1 MHLLSVFSIRNRS
14 LIALVTIVVAVFGG
28 ISLTSL
34 KQELIPSVEFP
45 QVAIVSAYPGATPE
59 VVSNDVSTKIEQAIQ
74 VVPNLESTS
83 ATSSTGQ
90 SVVSASFQYGSNL
103 ASAEDKIQTA
113 VNALSLPDTVQTQI
127 VTGSFDD
134 LPVLQLAVTAGG
146 NQEQLVDRLN
156 ASAVPDLEKLDG
168 VRQADVFGNPGRR
181 VVITPDEDELAA
193 KGLTSQSISD
203 ALGDNGTL
211 IPGGTITQDGTT
223 LSVQTGERIAS
234 LKDIEALPL
243 TASSSGSSSGSG
255 GSSSGSSAGTG
266 GSTSGQATTGQ
277 SATGQSAT
285 GQSATG
291 QSATGGSAAAGTS
304 GENSTTAGTGAAGG
318 SSASGATTG
327 ATGTSTT
334 STTPTKL
341 GDVAKVA
348 IEESPRT
355 SISRVDGKT
364 ALTIAITKTQEANTV
379 DVSETVKQA
388 LPGIESKVAGDPK
401 VTVVFDQA
409 PYIQQSIDSLAEE
422 GLLGLGF
429 AVLVILVF
437 LLSVRSTLVTAI
449 SIPTSVLL
457 AAIGMRA
464 AGYTLN
470 IITLAA
476 LTIAIGRV
484 VDDSIVVIE
493 NIKRHM
499 QPGVD
504 RSRAVLDAVREVAGA
519 VTASTL
525 TTVAVF
531 LPVAF
536 VAELVGE
543 LFRPFALTVT
553 MALVASLL
561 VSLTIVPVLAYWF
574 LRPPKAHRHAEAATD
589 LAAEGDEVAAAP
601 VVDAAGHPVEAQP
614 AGAQPAGVQP
624 AGVQPAGVQPVG
636 ASAATGALASAA
648 DLHDAGRRDRLQRGY
663 RPVIGWTMRRP
674 WIVLGLAFLVLVGTG
689 FAVPFVKTNYLGDS
703 GQNTF
708 TVTQDLKPGT
718 SLDDQAD
725 AAAKVEK
732 VLRAVRGVETV
743 QTTIGSSGQSIQ
755 AAFGGGA
762 SASVQYNVTTD
773 SAADQ
778 PTIQSTARD
787 RIERIDGVGEVSL
800 SSAGGGFGGSSD
812 IEVDVT
818 APTQAELRTA
828 AATVLREMRGVDG
841 TTEATSNLSAA
852 EPYLAVKVDR
862 QAAAERGLT
871 EQQVGGLVAAAV
883 SPRDTGSV
891 EIDDATLDVYIADPN
906 PPKTISALQDLSIPT
921 STGEAKLSDLAT
933 IERSEGPTTITTSN
947 AVRTATITV
956 TPDASN
962 LGAAVQN
969 VTAAVNALDLPK
981 GASASIGGVA
991 SSQSSAFSQLFLAI
1005 LVAILIV
1012 YVIMVATFRSLL
1024 QPILLLMSVP
1034 FAATGALLLQ
1044 IVSGIP
1050 LGVASIIGL
1059 LMLVGI
1065 VVTNAI
1071 VLVDLVNQYRRR
1083 GLRVAE
1089 ALVEG
1094 ATRRLR
1100 PILMTALATIF
1111 ALVPM
1116 ALGLTGKS
1124 GFISQPL
1131 ALVVIGGLVSSTL
1144 LTLVVL
1150 PALYFVVERARER
1163 RADRIA
1169 AGTTRKQARQQ
1180 RREERRAVRER
1191 KTASAD

>member
-1 MHLLSVFSIRNRS
+1 M
-14 LIALVTIVVAVFGG
+14 
-28 ISLTSL
+28 
-34 KQELIPSVEFP
+34 
-45 QVAIVSAYPGATPE
+45 
-59 VVSNDVSTKIEQAIQ
+59 
-74 VVPNLESTS
+74 
-83 ATSSTGQ
+83 
-90 SVVSASFQYGSNL
+90 
-103 ASAEDKIQTA
+103 
-113 VNALSLPDTVQTQI
+113 
-127 VTGSFDD
+127 
-134 LPVLQLAVTAGG
+134 
-146 NQEQLVDRLN
+146 
-156 ASAVPDLEKLDG
+156 
-168 VRQADVFGNPGRR
+168 
-181 VVITPDEDELAA
+181 
-193 KGLTSQSISD
+193 
-203 ALGDNGTL
+203 
-211 IPGGTITQDGTT
+211 
-223 LSVQTGERIAS
+223 QTGERIAS
-234 LKDIEALPL
+234 IKDIEALPL
-243 TASSSGSSSGSG
+243 TASSSGSGSSSNGSGSG
-255 GSSSGSSAGTG
+255 GG
-266 GSTSGQATTGQ
+266 
-277 SATGQSAT
+277 SATGATSGTGTTSGAGAT
-285 GQSATG
+285 GT
-291 QSATGGSAAAGTS
+291 TS
-304 GENSTTAGTGAAGG
+304 GTGAAGG
-318 SSASGATTG
+318 SSASSPAATGTTG
-327 ATGTSTT
+327 ATGASGTGATT
-334 STTPTKL
+334 TTTTPTEL

-379 DVSETVKQA
+379 DVSETVKKA
-388 LPGIESKVAGDPK
+388 LPDIESKVAGNPQF
-401 VTVVFDQA
+401 TVVFDQA

-484 VDDSIVVIE
+484 VDGSIVVIE

-574 LRPPKAHRHAEAATD
+574 LRPPKTHRHAGTGADAPGADTGTAADAATS
-589 LAAEGDEVAAAP
+589 G
-601 VVDAAGHPVEAQP
+601 
-614 AGAQPAGVQP
+614 
-624 AGVQPAGVQPVG
+624 
-636 ASAATGALASAA
+636 AATGALASAA
-648 DLHDAGRRDRLQRGY
+648 DLHDAGRTDRLQRGY
-663 RPVIGWTMRRP
+663 RPVLGWAMRRP
-674 WIVLGLAFLVLVGTG
+674 WIVLALALFVLAGTAA
-689 FAVPFVKTNYLGDS
+689 AVPFVKTNYLGDS

-718 SLDDQAD
+718 SLDDQST
-725 AAAKVEK
+725 AAAKVEEA
-732 VLRAVRGVETV
+732 LRSVTGVETV

-773 SAADQ
+773 AAADQ

-787 RIERIDGVGEVSL
+787 RIERIADVGEVSL

-828 AATVLREMRGVDG
+828 ADTVLRKMRGVDG
-841 TTEATSNLSAA
+841 TTAATSNLSAA
-852 EPYLAVKVDR
+852 EPYLAVQVDR

-871 EQQVGGLVAAAV
+871 EQQVGALVAATV

-906 PPKTISALQDLSIPT
+906 PPATIAALKKLAIPT
-921 STGEAKLSDLAT
+921 STGEVPLSDLAT
-933 IERSEGPTTITTSN
+933 VERSEGPTTITTSN

-956 TPDASN
+956 TPDATN

-969 VTAAVNALDLPK
+969 VTAAVDALQLPR

-1024 QPILLLMSVP
+1024 QPLLLLMSVP

-1044 IVSGIP
+1044 IATGIP

-1071 VLVDLVNQYRRR
+1071 VLVGLVNQYRRR

-1150 PALYFVVERARER
+1150 PSLYFVVERARER

-1169 AGTTRKQARQQ
+1169 AGITRKEARQQ
-1180 RREERRAVRER
+1180 RREDRKRRREERRAARGR
-1191 KTASAD
+1191 TTASAD

>member
-1 MHLLSVFSIRNRS
+1 MHLLSVFSLRNRA

-28 ISLTSL
+28 VALTNL
-34 KQELIPSVEFP
+34 KQELIPSVQFP

-74 VVPNLESTS
+74 VVPDLESTS

-90 SVVSASFQYGSNL
+90 SVVSASFDYGSNL

-134 LPVLQLAVTAGG
+134 LPVLQLAVTASG

-156 ASAVPDLEKLDG
+156 ATAVPDLEKLDG

-181 VVITPDEDELAA
+181 IVITPNEDELAA
-193 KGLTSQSISD
+193 RGLTTQSISN
-203 ALGDNGTL
+203 ALDDNGTL
-211 IPGGTITQDGTT
+211 VPGGTITQDGTT
-223 LSVQTGERIAS
+223 LSVQTGQRIAS
-234 LKDIEALPL
+234 LDDIRGLPL
-243 TASSSGSSSGSG
+243 TASSGSG
-255 GSSSGSSAGTG
+255 ASGSSAGGASAGGAATDSG
-266 GSTSGQATTGQ
+266 SAAGAPGSTGTGSTTSGDGTA
-277 SATGQSAT
+277 
-285 GQSATG
+285 
-291 QSATGGSAAAGTS
+291 GGSAAGQ
-304 GENSTTAGTGAAGG
+304 AGTGT
-318 SSASGATTG
+318 ATTG
-327 ATGTSTT
+327 GAGASTA
-334 STTPTKL
+334 STPTSL
-341 GDVAKVA
+341 GDVATVQ

-379 DVSETVKQA
+379 DVSETVKDA
-388 LPGIESKVAGDPK
+388 LPGIEAKVTGDPQF
-401 VTVVFDQA
+401 TVVFDQA

-437 LLSVRSTLVTAI
+437 LLSWRSTLVTAI

-457 AAIGMRA
+457 AAIGMQA

-493 NIKRHM
+493 NIKRHL

-504 RSRAVLDAVREVAGA
+504 RGRAVLDAVREVAGA

-553 MALVASLL
+553 MALLASLF
-561 VSLTIVPVLAYWF
+561 VSLTIVPVLAYWW
-574 LRPPKAHRHAEAATD
+574 LRAPRTHRHAAVPTTGSTETVATD
-589 LAAEGDEVAAAP
+589 PSAP
-601 VVDAAGHPVEAQP
+601 LSASSGSAG
-614 AGAQPAGVQP
+614 
-624 AGVQPAGVQPVG
+624 
-636 ASAATGALASAA
+636 STSTGALASAA
-648 DLHDAGRRDRLQRGY
+648 DLHDADTSDRLRRGY
-663 RPVIGWTMRRP
+663 LPVLRWAVGRP
-674 WIVLGLAFLVLVGTG
+674 ALVLVLALVVLGGTAA
-689 FAVPFVKTNYLGDS
+689 AVPFVKTNYLGDS

-708 TVTQDLKPGT
+708 TVTQDLEPGT
-718 SLDDQAD
+718 SLDVQSD
-725 AAAKVEK
+725 AARKVER
-732 VLRAVRGVETV
+732 VLQDVSGVETV

-773 SAADQ
+773 AGADQ
-778 PTIQSTARD
+778 TTVQSTARD
-787 RIERIDGVGEVSL
+787 RIDRIDGVGEVSL

-818 APTQAELRTA
+818 APTQSELETA
-828 AATVLREMRGVDG
+828 AQRVLTTMRDVDG
-841 TTEATSNLSAA
+841 TTSATSNLSAA

-862 QAAAERGLT
+862 AAAAERGLT
-871 EQQVGGLVAAAV
+871 ETQVGGIVAAAV

-891 EIDDATLDVYIADPN
+891 EIDDATLDVYIADPQ
-906 PPKTISALQDLSIPT
+906 PPTTIDALKSLSIPT
-921 STGEAKLSDLAT
+921 ASGEVPLTDVATVEQSD
-933 IERSEGPTTITTSN
+933 GPTTITTSN

-956 TPDASN
+956 TPDSTN
-962 LGAAVQN
+962 LGQAVQN
-969 VTAAVNALDLPK
+969 VTQAVDALDLPK
-981 GASASIGGVA
+981 GASATIGGVA
-991 SSQSSAFSQLFLAI
+991 SSQSSAFSQLLLAV

-1024 QPILLLMSVP
+1024 QPILLLLSVP

-1044 IVSGIP
+1044 IVTGIP
-1050 LGVASIIGL
+1050 LGVASLIGL

-1071 VLVDLVNQYRRR
+1071 VLIDLVNQYRRR
-1083 GLRVAE
+1083 GLRVRE
-1089 ALVEG
+1089 ALIEG

-1111 ALVPM
+1111 ALLPM
-1116 ALGLTGKS
+1116 AIGLTGKS

-1150 PALYFVVERARER
+1150 PALYSVVEGFRER
-1163 RADRIA
+1163 RADRKA
-1169 AGTTRKQARQQ
+1169 E
-1180 RREERRAVRER
+1180 REAPAEREVVAEH
-1191 KTASAD
+1191 

>member
-1 MHLLSVFSIRNRS
+1 MHFLSVFSLRNRA

-28 ISLTSL
+28 IALTNL
-34 KQELIPSVEFP
+34 KQELIPSVQFP

-74 VVPNLESTS
+74 VVPDLESTS

-90 SVVSASFQYGSNL
+90 SVVSASFDYGSNL

-134 LPVLQLAVTAGG
+134 LPVLQLAVTASG
-146 NQEQLVDRLN
+146 NQEELVDRLN
-156 ASAVPDLEKLDG
+156 ATAVPDIEKLDG

-181 VVITPDEDELAA
+181 VVITPDEDELASR
-193 KGLTSQSISD
+193 GLTTQSIAD
-203 ALGDNGTL
+203 ALDDNGTL

-223 LSVQTGERIAS
+223 LSVQTGQRIAS
-234 LKDIEALPL
+234 LDDIRGLPL
-243 TASSSGSSSGSG
+243 TASSGSGSSSSSGSG
-255 GSSSGSSAGTG
+255 AGGAATDSGSAAGAPGSAGT
-266 GSTSGQATTGQ
+266 
-277 SATGQSAT
+277 ATGT
-285 GQSATG
+285 GVSGSGDGTA
-291 QSATGGSAAAGTS
+291 GGSAAGQTGSGTTATGGAGT
-304 GENSTTAGTGAAGG
+304 TTAA
-318 SSASGATTG
+318 
-327 ATGTSTT
+327 
-334 STTPTKL
+334 TPTSL
-341 GDVAKVA
+341 GDVASVQ

-355 SISRVDGKT
+355 SISRVDGQT

-379 DVSETVKQA
+379 DVSETVKAA
-388 LPGIESKVAGDPK
+388 LPGIEAKVTGNPEF
-401 VTVVFDQA
+401 TVVFDQA

-437 LLSVRSTLVTAI
+437 LLSWRSTLVTAI

-457 AAIGMRA
+457 AAIGMQA

-493 NIKRHM
+493 NIKRHL

-504 RSRAVLDAVREVAGA
+504 RGRAVLDAVREVAGA

-561 VSLTIVPVLAYWF
+561 VSLTIVPVLAYWW
-574 LRPPKAHRHAEAATD
+574 LRPPKTHRHVGTAEHTERTGTTETAARAD
-589 LAAEGDEVAAAP
+589 G
-601 VVDAAGHPVEAQP
+601 
-614 AGAQPAGVQP
+614 AGALT
-624 AGVQPAGVQPVG
+624 
-636 ASAATGALASAA
+636 SAD
-648 DLHDAGRRDRLQRGY
+648 DLHDAGTSDRLRRGY
-663 RPVIGWTMRRP
+663 LPVLRWAVGRP
-674 WIVLGLAFLVLVGTG
+674 ALVLVLALLVLGGTAA
-689 FAVPFVKTNYLGDS
+689 AVPFVKTNYLGDS

-708 TVTQDLKPGT
+708 TVTQDLEPGT
-718 SLDDQAD
+718 SLDEQSN
-725 AAAKVEK
+725 AARKVER
-732 VLRAVRGVETV
+732 VLRDVDGVETV

-773 SAADQ
+773 AGVDQ
-778 PTIQSTARD
+778 TTVQSTARD
-787 RIERIDGVGEVSL
+787 RIGKIDGVGEVNL

-818 APTQAELRTA
+818 APTQAELETA
-828 AATVLREMRGVDG
+828 ASKVLTEMRGVDG
-841 TTEATSNLSAA
+841 TTGATSNLSAA
-852 EPYLAVKVDR
+852 QPYLAVKVDR
-862 QAAAERGLT
+862 SKAAEQGLT
-871 EQQVGGLVAAAV
+871 ETQVGGIVAAAV

-891 EIDDATLDVYIADPN
+891 EIEDATLDVYIADPE
-906 PPKTISALQDLSIPT
+906 PPTTIDALKALSIPT
-921 STGEAKLSDLAT
+921 ANGDVPLSDVAT
-933 IERSEGPTTITTSN
+933 IEQSDGPTSITTSD

-956 TPDASN
+956 TPDSTN
-962 LGAAVQN
+962 LGQAVQN
-969 VTAAVNALDLPK
+969 VTAAVDRLDLPR
-981 GASASIGGVA
+981 GASATIGGVA
-991 SSQSSAFSQLFLAI
+991 SSQSSAFSQLLLAV
-1005 LVAILIV
+1005 LVAVLIV

-1024 QPILLLMSVP
+1024 QPVLLLFSIP
-1034 FAATGALLLQ
+1034 FAATGAVLLQ
-1044 IVSGIP
+1044 IITGIP
-1050 LGVASIIGL
+1050 LGVASLIGL

-1071 VLVDLVNQYRRR
+1071 VLIDLVNQYRRR
-1083 GLRVAE
+1083 GLRVRE
-1089 ALVEG
+1089 ALIEG

-1111 ALVPM
+1111 ALLPM
-1116 ALGLTGKS
+1116 AVGLTGKS

-1150 PALYFVVERARER
+1150 PALYSVVEGFRER
-1163 RADRIA
+1163 RA
-1169 AGTTRKQARQQ
+1169 
-1180 RREERRAVRER
+1180 ERRAARVDAAHDQQAAPAGE
-1191 KTASAD
+1191 

>member
-1 MHLLSVFSIRNRS
+1 MVRRWNWEDHRVHLLSVFSIRNRA

-74 VVPNLESTS
+74 VVPNLESTTS
-83 ATSSTGQ
+83 TSSTGQ
-90 SVVSASFQYGSNL
+90 SVVSASFDYGSNL

-134 LPVLQLAVTAGG
+134 LPVLQLAVTASG

-156 ASAVPDLEKLDG
+156 ATAVPDLEKLDG
-168 VRQADVFGNPGRR
+168 VRQASVFGNPGRR
-181 VVITPDEDELAA
+181 VVITPNESELAA

-203 ALGDNGTL
+203 ALSDNGTL

-223 LSVQTGERIAS
+223 LSVQTGQRIAS
-234 LKDIEALPL
+234 LADIEDLPL
-243 TASSSGSSSGSG
+243 TASSSSSST
-255 GSSSGSSAGTG
+255 SSSSSAG
-266 GSTSGQATTGQ
+266 GSTSGA
-277 SATGQSAT
+277 A
-285 GQSATG
+285 
-291 QSATGGSAAAGTS
+291 GGSAAS
-304 GENSTTAGTGAAGG
+304 GGAASGGAAGG
-318 SSASGATTG
+318 TQTSGDGTAGGSAAGQTGTGTTATGGAGASSAS
-327 ATGTSTT
+327 S
-334 STTPTKL
+334 PTRL
-341 GDVAKVA
+341 GDVATVQIA
-348 IEESPRT
+348 ESPRT

-379 DVSETVKQA
+379 DVSETVKAA
-388 LPGIESKVAGDPK
+388 LPGIEAKVTGSPQF
-401 VTVVFDQA
+401 TVVFDQA

-429 AVLVILVF
+429 AVVVILVF
-437 LLSVRSTLVTAI
+437 LLSLRSTIVTAI

-493 NIKRHM
+493 NIKRHL

-504 RSRAVLDAVREVAGA
+504 RGRAVLDAVREVAGA

-574 LRPPKAHRHAEAATD
+574 LRPPKGHKHA
-589 LAAEGDEVAAAP
+589 
-601 VVDAAGHPVEAQP
+601 
-614 AGAQPAGVQP
+614 
-624 AGVQPAGVQPVG
+624 G
-636 ASAATGALASAA
+636 ASASPDSSASPASAASSTGALSSGA
-648 DLHDAGRRDRLQRGY
+648 DLHDAAAPDRLRRGY
-663 RPVIGWTMRRP
+663 QPVLRWAIGRPA
-674 WIVLGLAFLVLVGTG
+674 IVLVLAVLVLGGTAA
-689 FAVPFVKTNYLGDS
+689 AVPFVKTNYLGDS

-718 SLDDQAD
+718 SLAVQSDEAE
-725 AAAKVEK
+725 KVERA
-732 VLRAVRGVETV
+732 LRDVPGVQTV

-773 SAADQ
+773 AQRDQ
-778 PTIQSTARD
+778 TTIQSEARK
-787 RIERIDGVGEVSL
+787 RIDRIDGAGEVSL
-800 SSAGGGFGGSSD
+800 TSSSGFGGSSD

-818 APTQAELRTA
+818 APTQTELQTA
-828 AATVLREMRGVDG
+828 AQQVLEEMRAVDG
-841 TTEATSNLSAA
+841 TTGATSNLSAA

-871 EQQVGGLVAAAV
+871 ETQVGGLVAAAV

-891 EIDDATLDVYIADPN
+891 EIDDATLDVYIADAN
-906 PPKTISALQDLSIPT
+906 PPATVDALKSLSIPT
-921 STGEAKLSDLAT
+921 ATGEVPLSDLAT
-933 IERSEGPTTITTSN
+933 VEQSDGPTTITTSN

-969 VTAAVNALDLPK
+969 VTKAVDQLDLPK

-1005 LVAILIV
+1005 LVAVLIV

-1024 QPILLLMSVP
+1024 QPVLLLFSVP
-1034 FAATGALLLQ
+1034 FAATGAVLLQ
-1044 IVSGIP
+1044 IATGIP

-1071 VLVDLVNQYRRR
+1071 VLIDLVNQYRRR
-1083 GLRVAE
+1083 GLRVRE

-1111 ALVPM
+1111 ALLPM
-1116 ALGLTGKS
+1116 AMGLTGKS

-1150 PALYFVVERARER
+1150 PALYSVVEGARER
-1163 RADRIA
+1163 RADRRA
-1169 AGTTRKQARQQ
+1169 ARSGGAGEPAPDGVSDPR
-1180 RREERRAVRER
+1180 
-1191 KTASAD
+1191 

>member
-1 MHLLSVFSIRNRS
+1 MHLLSVFSIRNRA

-74 VVPNLESTS
+74 VVPNLESTTS
-83 ATSSTGQ
+83 TSSTGQ
-90 SVVSASFQYGSNL
+90 SVVSASFDYGSNL

-134 LPVLQLAVTAGG
+134 LPVLQLAVTASG

-156 ASAVPDLEKLDG
+156 ATAVPDLEKLDG
-168 VRQADVFGNPGRR
+168 VRQASVFGNPGRR
-181 VVITPDEDELAA
+181 VVITPNESELAA

-203 ALGDNGTL
+203 ALSDNGTL

-223 LSVQTGERIAS
+223 LSVQTGQRIAS
-234 LKDIEALPL
+234 LADIEDLPL
-243 TASSSGSSSGSG
+243 TASSSSSSST
-255 GSSSGSSAGTG
+255 SSSSSAG
-266 GSTSGQATTGQ
+266 
-277 SATGQSAT
+277 
-285 GQSATG
+285 
-291 QSATGGSAAAGTS
+291 GSAS
-304 GENSTTAGTGAAGG
+304 GAAGG
-318 SSASGATTG
+318 SAASGGAASGGAAGGTQTSGDGTAGGSAAGQTGTGTTATGGAGASSAS
-327 ATGTSTT
+327 S
-334 STTPTKL
+334 PTRL
-341 GDVAKVA
+341 GDVATVQIA
-348 IEESPRT
+348 ESPRT

-379 DVSETVKQA
+379 DVSETVKAA
-388 LPGIESKVAGDPK
+388 LPGIEAKVTGSPQF
-401 VTVVFDQA
+401 TVVFDQA

-429 AVLVILVF
+429 AVVVILVF
-437 LLSVRSTLVTAI
+437 LLSLRSTIVTAI

-493 NIKRHM
+493 NIKRHL

-504 RSRAVLDAVREVAGA
+504 RGRAVLDAVREVAGA

-574 LRPPKAHRHAEAATD
+574 LRPPKGHKHA
-589 LAAEGDEVAAAP
+589 
-601 VVDAAGHPVEAQP
+601 
-614 AGAQPAGVQP
+614 
-624 AGVQPAGVQPVG
+624 G
-636 ASAATGALASAA
+636 ASASPDSSASPASAASSTGALSSGA
-648 DLHDAGRRDRLQRGY
+648 DLHDAAAPDRLRRGY
-663 RPVIGWTMRRP
+663 QPVLRWAIGRPA
-674 WIVLGLAFLVLVGTG
+674 IVLVLAVLVLGGTAA
-689 FAVPFVKTNYLGDS
+689 AVPFVKTNYLGDS

-718 SLDDQAD
+718 SLAVQSDEAE
-725 AAAKVEK
+725 KVERA
-732 VLRAVRGVETV
+732 LRDVPGVQTV

-773 SAADQ
+773 AQRDQ
-778 PTIQSTARD
+778 TTIQSEARK
-787 RIERIDGVGEVSL
+787 RIDRIDGAGEVSL
-800 SSAGGGFGGSSD
+800 TSSSGFGGSSD

-818 APTQAELRTA
+818 APTQTELQTA
-828 AATVLREMRGVDG
+828 AQQVLEEMRAVDG
-841 TTEATSNLSAA
+841 TTGATSNLSAA

-871 EQQVGGLVAAAV
+871 ETQVGGLVAAAV

-891 EIDDATLDVYIADPN
+891 EIDDATLDVYIADAN
-906 PPKTISALQDLSIPT
+906 PPATIDALKNLSIPT
-921 STGEAKLSDLAT
+921 ATGEVPLSDLAT
-933 IERSEGPTTITTSN
+933 VEQSDGPTTITTSN

-969 VTAAVNALDLPK
+969 VTKAVDQLDLPK

-1005 LVAILIV
+1005 LVAVLIV

-1024 QPILLLMSVP
+1024 QPVLLLFSVP
-1034 FAATGALLLQ
+1034 FAATGAVLLQ
-1044 IVSGIP
+1044 IATGIP

-1071 VLVDLVNQYRRR
+1071 VLIDLVNQYRRR
-1083 GLRVAE
+1083 GLRVRE

-1111 ALVPM
+1111 ALLPM
-1116 ALGLTGKS
+1116 AMGLTGKS

-1150 PALYFVVERARER
+1150 PALYSVVEGARER
-1163 RADRIA
+1163 RADRRA
-1169 AGTTRKQARQQ
+1169 AKSGGAGEPAPDGVSDPR
-1180 RREERRAVRER
+1180 
-1191 KTASAD
+1191 

>member
-1 MHLLSVFSIRNRS
+1 VHLLSVFSLRNRA

-28 ISLTSL
+28 VALTNL
-34 KQELIPSVEFP
+34 KQELIPSVQFP

-90 SVVSASFQYGSNL
+90 SVVSASFDYGSNL

-134 LPVLQLAVTAGG
+134 LPVLQLAVTASG

-156 ASAVPDLEKLDG
+156 ATAVPDLEKLDG

-181 VVITPDEDELAA
+181 IVITPDEDELAA
-193 KGLTSQSISD
+193 RGLTTQSISD
-203 ALGDNGTL
+203 ALDDNGTL
-211 IPGGTITQDGTT
+211 IPGGTITQDGKT
-223 LSVQTGERIAS
+223 LSVQTGQRIAS
-234 LKDIEALPL
+234 LDDIRELPL
-243 TASSSGSSSGSG
+243 TASSGSG
-255 GSSSGSSAGTG
+255 SSGSS
-266 GSTSGQATTGQ
+266 GS
-277 SATGQSAT
+277 
-285 GQSATG
+285 
-291 QSATGGSAAAGTS
+291 
-304 GENSTTAGTGAAGG
+304 STGG
-318 SSASGATTG
+318 SSAGGAATDSGSAAGAPGSTGTATGSTASGDGTAGGTAAGQGQTG
-327 ATGTSTT
+327 ATGTGTAASPA
-334 STTPTKL
+334 STPTSL
-341 GDVAKVA
+341 GDVATVQ

-379 DVSETVKQA
+379 DVSETVKDA
-388 LPGIESKVAGDPK
+388 LPGIEAKVTGDPQF
-401 VTVVFDQA
+401 TVVFDQA

-429 AVLVILVF
+429 AVVVILVF
-437 LLSVRSTLVTAI
+437 LLSWRSTLVTAI

-457 AAIGMRA
+457 AAIGMQA

-493 NIKRHM
+493 NIKRHL

-504 RSRAVLDAVREVAGA
+504 RGRAVLDAVREVAGA

-553 MALVASLL
+553 MALLASLF
-561 VSLTIVPVLAYWF
+561 VSLTIVPVLAYWW
-574 LRPPKAHRHAEAATD
+574 LRAPKGHRHA
-589 LAAEGDEVAAAP
+589 AAP
-601 VVDAAGHPVEAQP
+601 PADASTPSTATP
-614 AGAQPAGVQP
+614 A
-624 AGVQPAGVQPVG
+624 
-636 ASAATGALASAA
+636 ASSTASSSTGALASAD
-648 DLHDAGRRDRLQRGY
+648 DLHDAGTSDRLRRGY
-663 RPVIGWTMRRP
+663 LPVLRWAVGRP
-674 WIVLGLAFLVLVGTG
+674 ALVLVLALVVLGGTAA
-689 FAVPFVKTNYLGDS
+689 AVPFVKTNYLGDS

-708 TVTQDLKPGT
+708 TVTQDLEPGT
-718 SLDDQAD
+718 SLDEQSD
-725 AAAKVEK
+725 AARKVER
-732 VLRAVRGVETV
+732 VLQDVSGVETV

-773 SAADQ
+773 AGADQ
-778 PTIQSTARD
+778 TVIQSTARD
-787 RIERIDGVGEVSL
+787 RIERIDGAGEVSL

-818 APTQAELRTA
+818 APTQSELETA
-828 AATVLREMRGVDG
+828 AKKVLTEMRGVDG
-841 TTEATSNLSAA
+841 TTSATSNLSAA

-862 QAAAERGLT
+862 TKAAERGLT
-871 EQQVGGLVAAAV
+871 ETQVGGIVAAAV

-891 EIDDATLDVYIADPN
+891 EIDDATLDVYIADPE
-906 PPKTISALQDLSIPT
+906 PPTTIDALQDLSIPT
-921 STGEAKLSDLAT
+921 ASGDVPLTDVATVEQSD
-933 IERSEGPTTITTSN
+933 GPTTITTSN

-956 TPDASN
+956 TPDSTN
-962 LGAAVQN
+962 LGQAVQN
-969 VTAAVNALDLPK
+969 VTKAVDGIDLPK
-981 GASASIGGVA
+981 GASATIGGVA
-991 SSQSSAFSQLFLAI
+991 SSQSSAFSQLLLAV

-1024 QPILLLMSVP
+1024 QPIMLLASVP
-1034 FAATGALLLQ
+1034 FAATGAVLLQ
-1044 IVSGIP
+1044 IVTGIP
-1050 LGVASIIGL
+1050 LGVASLIGL

-1071 VLVDLVNQYRRR
+1071 VLIDLVNQYRRR
-1083 GLRVAE
+1083 GLRVRE
-1089 ALVEG
+1089 ALIEG

-1111 ALVPM
+1111 ALLPM
-1116 ALGLTGKS
+1116 AIGLTGKS

-1150 PALYFVVERARER
+1150 PALYSVVEGFLER
-1163 RADRIA
+1163 RADRRA
-1169 AGTTRKQARQQ
+1169 E
-1180 RREERRAVRER
+1180 REA
-1191 KTASAD
+1191 TAEEH

>member
-1 MHLLSVFSIRNRS
+1 MHLLSVFSIRNRA

-74 VVPNLESTS
+74 VVPNLESTTS
-83 ATSSTGQ
+83 TSSTGQ
-90 SVVSASFQYGSNL
+90 SVVSASFDYGSNL

-134 LPVLQLAVTAGG
+134 LPVLQLAVTASG

-156 ASAVPDLEKLDG
+156 ATAVPDLEKLDG
-168 VRQADVFGNPGRR
+168 VRQASVFGNPGRR
-181 VVITPDEDELAA
+181 VVITPNESELAA

-203 ALGDNGTL
+203 ALSDNGTL

-223 LSVQTGERIAS
+223 LSVQTGQRIAS
-234 LKDIEALPL
+234 LADIEDLPL
-243 TASSSGSSSGSG
+243 TASSSSSSST
-255 GSSSGSSAGTG
+255 SSSSSAG
-266 GSTSGQATTGQ
+266 GSASGVA
-277 SATGQSAT
+277 
-285 GQSATG
+285 
-291 QSATGGSAAAGTS
+291 GGSAAS
-304 GENSTTAGTGAAGG
+304 GGAASGGAAGG
-318 SSASGATTG
+318 TQTSGDGTAGGSAAGQTGTGTTATGGAGASSAS
-327 ATGTSTT
+327 S
-334 STTPTKL
+334 PTRL
-341 GDVAKVA
+341 GDVATVQIA
-348 IEESPRT
+348 ESPRT

-379 DVSETVKQA
+379 DVSETVKAA
-388 LPGIESKVAGDPK
+388 LPGIEAKVTGSPQF
-401 VTVVFDQA
+401 TVVFDQA

-429 AVLVILVF
+429 AVVVILVF
-437 LLSVRSTLVTAI
+437 LLSLRSTIVTAI

-493 NIKRHM
+493 NIKRHL

-504 RSRAVLDAVREVAGA
+504 RGRAVLDAVREVAGA

-574 LRPPKAHRHAEAATD
+574 LRPPKGHKHA
-589 LAAEGDEVAAAP
+589 
-601 VVDAAGHPVEAQP
+601 
-614 AGAQPAGVQP
+614 
-624 AGVQPAGVQPVG
+624 G
-636 ASAATGALASAA
+636 ASASPDSSASPASAASSTGALSSGA
-648 DLHDAGRRDRLQRGY
+648 DLHDAAAPDRLRRGY
-663 RPVIGWTMRRP
+663 QPVLRWAIGRPA
-674 WIVLGLAFLVLVGTG
+674 IVLVLAVLVLGGTAA
-689 FAVPFVKTNYLGDS
+689 AVPFVKTNYLGDS

-718 SLDDQAD
+718 SLAVQSDEAE
-725 AAAKVEK
+725 KVERA
-732 VLRAVRGVETV
+732 LRDVPGVQTV

-773 SAADQ
+773 AQRDQ
-778 PTIQSTARD
+778 TTIQSDARK
-787 RIERIDGVGEVSL
+787 RIDRIDGAGEVSL
-800 SSAGGGFGGSSD
+800 TSSSGFGGSSD

-818 APTQAELRTA
+818 APTQTELQTA
-828 AATVLREMRGVDG
+828 AQQVLEEMRAVDG
-841 TTEATSNLSAA
+841 TTGATSNLSAA

-871 EQQVGGLVAAAV
+871 ETQVGGLVAAAV

-891 EIDDATLDVYIADPN
+891 EIDDATLDVYIADAN
-906 PPKTISALQDLSIPT
+906 PPATVDALKNLSIPT
-921 STGEAKLSDLAT
+921 ATGEVPLSDLAT
-933 IERSEGPTTITTSN
+933 VEQSDGPTTITTSN

-969 VTAAVNALDLPK
+969 VTKAVDQLDLPK

-1005 LVAILIV
+1005 LVAVLIV

-1024 QPILLLMSVP
+1024 QPVLLLFSVP
-1034 FAATGALLLQ
+1034 FAATGAVLLQ
-1044 IVSGIP
+1044 IATGIP

-1071 VLVDLVNQYRRR
+1071 VLIDLVNQYRRR
-1083 GLRVAE
+1083 GLRVRE

-1111 ALVPM
+1111 ALLPM
-1116 ALGLTGKS
+1116 AMGLTGKS

-1150 PALYFVVERARER
+1150 PALYSVVEGARER
-1163 RADRIA
+1163 RADRRA
-1169 AGTTRKQARQQ
+1169 AKSGVAGEPAPDGVSDPR
-1180 RREERRAVRER
+1180 
-1191 KTASAD
+1191 

>member
-14 LIALVTIVVAVFGG
+14 LIALVTIVVAIFGG

-90 SVVSASFQYGSNL
+90 SVVSASFDYGSNL

-134 LPVLQLAVTAGG
+134 LPVLQLAVTGEG

-156 ASAVPDLEKLDG
+156 ATAIPDLEKLDG

-203 ALGDNGTL
+203 ALSDNGTL
-211 IPGGTITQDGTT
+211 IPGGTITQDGKT
-223 LSVQTGERIAS
+223 LSVQTGERISS

-243 TASSSGSSSGSG
+243 TATSSGSSSGSG
-255 GSSSGSSAGTG
+255 ASASGSTAGAG
-266 GSTSGQATTGQ
+266 GSTTGQ
-277 SATGQSAT
+277 TATGQT
-285 GQSATG
+285 
-291 QSATGGSAAAGTS
+291 ATGGSAAAGAS
-304 GENSTTAGTGAAGG
+304 GATSTTGGTGAAGG
-318 SSASGATTG
+318 SSASSPATGTTG
-327 ATGTSTT
+327 ATDT

-379 DVSETVKQA
+379 DVSETVKKA
-388 LPGIESKVAGDPK
+388 LPDIESKVAGDPEF
-401 VTVVFDQA
+401 TVVFDQA

-553 MALVASLL
+553 MALLASLL

-574 LRPPKAHRHAEAATD
+574 LRPPKTHRHAEAEGVA
-589 LAAEGDEVAAAP
+589 AGAEGVAADGSPAEAHTVGGTTAGSTSAGATAP
-601 VVDAAGHPVEAQP
+601 GVPAAGATT
-614 AGAQPAGVQP
+614 AG
-624 AGVQPAGVQPVG
+624 
-636 ASAATGALASAA
+636 AATGVLASAA

-663 RPVIGWTMRRP
+663 RPVLAWAMRRP
-674 WIVLGLAFLVLVGTG
+674 WVVIVLAVFVLGGTLA
-689 FAVPFVKTNYLGDS
+689 AVPLVKTNYLGDS

-708 TVTQDLKPGT
+708 TVTQDLAPGT
-718 SLDDQAD
+718 SLDDQSD

-732 VLRAVRGVETV
+732 VLRGVKGVETV

-778 PTIQSTARD
+778 PTIQTTARD
-787 RIERIDGVGEVSL
+787 RIEKIDGVGQVSL

-828 AATVLREMRGVDG
+828 ADTVLRKMRGVDG
-841 TTEATSNLSAA
+841 TTEATSNLSAS
-852 EPYLAVKVDR
+852 EPYLAVQVDR
-862 QAAAERGLT
+862 QEAAERGLT
-871 EQQVGGLVAAAV
+871 EQQVGALVAAAV

-906 PPKTISALQDLSIPT
+906 PPQTIAALKKLSIPT
-921 STGEAKLSDLAT
+921 STGEVPLSDLAT
-933 IERSEGPTTITTSN
+933 VEQSEGPTTITTSN

-956 TPDASN
+956 TPDATN

-969 VTAAVNALDLPK
+969 VTAAVDALKLPK

-1024 QPILLLMSVP
+1024 QPLLLLVSVP

-1044 IVSGIP
+1044 IITGIP

-1150 PALYFVVERARER
+1150 PSAYFVVERARER

-1169 AGTTRKQARQQ
+1169 AGITRKQARQQ
-1180 RREERRAVRER
+1180 RREERKRRREERRAAHSQ
-1191 KTASAD
+1191 KAASAD

>member
-1 MHLLSVFSIRNRS
+1 MHLLSVFSLRNRA

-28 ISLTSL
+28 VALTNL
-34 KQELIPSVEFP
+34 KQELIPSVQFP

-90 SVVSASFQYGSNL
+90 SVVSASFDYGSNL

-134 LPVLQLAVTAGG
+134 LPVLQLAVTASG

-156 ASAVPDLEKLDG
+156 ATAVPDLEKLDG

-181 VVITPDEDELAA
+181 IVITPNEDELAA
-193 KGLTSQSISD
+193 RGLTTQSISD
-203 ALGDNGTL
+203 ALDDNGTL
-211 IPGGTITQDGTT
+211 IPGGTITQDGKT
-223 LSVQTGERIAS
+223 LSVQTGQRIAS
-234 LKDIEALPL
+234 LDDIRGLPL
-243 TASSSGSSSGSG
+243 TASSGSGSSA
-255 GSSSGSSAGTG
+255 SSGSSGSPGGGTAAGGTAAGQGQTGASGTG
-266 GSTSGQATTGQ
+266 TTV
-277 SATGQSAT
+277 TG
-285 GQSATG
+285 
-291 QSATGGSAAAGTS
+291 
-304 GENSTTAGTGAAGG
+304 GTGA
-318 SSASGATTG
+318 STAS
-327 ATGTSTT
+327 
-334 STTPTKL
+334 TPTSL
-341 GDVAKVA
+341 GDVATVQ

-379 DVSETVKQA
+379 DVSETVKDA
-388 LPGIESKVAGDPK
+388 LPGIEAKVTGDPQF
-401 VTVVFDQA
+401 TVVFDQA

-429 AVLVILVF
+429 AVVVILVF
-437 LLSVRSTLVTAI
+437 LLSWRSTLVTAI

-457 AAIGMRA
+457 AAIGMQA

-493 NIKRHM
+493 NIKRHL

-504 RSRAVLDAVREVAGA
+504 RGRAVLDAVREVAGA

-553 MALVASLL
+553 MALLASLF
-561 VSLTIVPVLAYWF
+561 VSLTIVPVLAYWW
-574 LRPPKAHRHAEAATD
+574 LRAPRTHRHAATPTTGSTPTASSGTPASPTAASP
-589 LAAEGDEVAAAP
+589 AAA
-601 VVDAAGHPVEAQP
+601 
-614 AGAQPAGVQP
+614 
-624 AGVQPAGVQPVG
+624 
-636 ASAATGALASAA
+636 SSTGALASAD
-648 DLHDAGRRDRLQRGY
+648 DLHDAGTSDRLRRGY
-663 RPVIGWTMRRP
+663 LPVLRWAVGRP
-674 WIVLGLAFLVLVGTG
+674 ALVLVLALVVLGGTAA
-689 FAVPFVKTNYLGDS
+689 AVPFVKTNYLGDS

-708 TVTQDLKPGT
+708 TVTQDLEPGT
-718 SLDDQAD
+718 SLDEQSD
-725 AAAKVEK
+725 AARKVER
-732 VLRAVRGVETV
+732 VLQDVSGVETV

-762 SASVQYNVTTD
+762 SAAVQYNVTTD
-773 SAADQ
+773 AGADQ
-778 PTIQSTARD
+778 TTIQSTARD

-818 APTQAELRTA
+818 APTQSELETA
-828 AATVLREMRGVDG
+828 AKQVLTTMRDVDG
-841 TTEATSNLSAA
+841 TTSATSNLSAA
-852 EPYLAVKVDR
+852 EPYLAVRVDR
-862 QAAAERGLT
+862 TKAAERGLT
-871 EQQVGGLVAAAV
+871 ETQVGGIVAAAV

-891 EIDDATLDVYIADPN
+891 EIDDATLDVYIADPQ
-906 PPKTISALQDLSIPT
+906 PPTTIDALRSLSIPT
-921 STGEAKLSDLAT
+921 ASGEVPLTDVATVEQSD
-933 IERSEGPTTITTSN
+933 GPTTITTSN

-956 TPDASN
+956 TPDSTN
-962 LGAAVQN
+962 LGQAVQN
-969 VTAAVNALDLPK
+969 VTQAVDALDLPK
-981 GASASIGGVA
+981 GASATIGGVA
-991 SSQSSAFSQLFLAI
+991 SSQSSAFSQLLLAV

-1024 QPILLLMSVP
+1024 QPILLLLSVP

-1044 IVSGIP
+1044 IVTGIP
-1050 LGVASIIGL
+1050 LGVASLIGL

-1071 VLVDLVNQYRRR
+1071 VLIDLVNQYRRR
-1083 GLRVAE
+1083 GLRVRE
-1089 ALVEG
+1089 ALIEG

-1111 ALVPM
+1111 ALLPM
-1116 ALGLTGKS
+1116 AIGLTGKS

-1150 PALYFVVERARER
+1150 PALYSVVEGFRER
-1163 RADRIA
+1163 RADRKAEREA
-1169 AGTTRKQARQQ
+1169 AT
-1180 RREERRAVRER
+1180 EH
-1191 KTASAD
+1191 

>member
-1 MHLLSVFSIRNRS
+1 MHFLSVFSLRNRA

-28 ISLTSL
+28 IALTNL
-34 KQELIPSVEFP
+34 KQELIPSVQFP

-74 VVPNLESTS
+74 VVPDLESTS

-90 SVVSASFQYGSNL
+90 SVVSASFDYGSNL

-134 LPVLQLAVTAGG
+134 LPVLQLAVTGSG

-156 ASAVPDLEKLDG
+156 ATAVPDLEKLDG

-181 VVITPDEDELAA
+181 VVITPNEDELASR
-193 KGLTSQSISD
+193 GLTTQSISD
-203 ALGDNGTL
+203 ALDDNGTL
-211 IPGGTITQDGTT
+211 IPGGTITQDGRT

-234 LKDIEALPL
+234 LDDIRGLPL
-243 TASSSGSSSGSG
+243 TASSGSGSSGSG
-255 GSSSGSSAGTG
+255 SGSGSSGPASGAGGAATQG
-266 GSTSGQATTGQ
+266 G
-277 SATGQSAT
+277 
-285 GQSATG
+285 
-291 QSATGGSAAAGTS
+291 AAAGAP
-304 GENSTTAGTGAAGG
+304 GSTGTGTGAAGSG
-318 SSASGATTG
+318 DGTAGGTAAGQSGAGQTGTGTTATGGTGATT
-327 ATGTSTT
+327 AS
-334 STTPTKL
+334 TPTSL
-341 GDVAKVA
+341 GDVATVQ

-379 DVSETVKQA
+379 DVSETVKAA
-388 LPGIESKVAGDPK
+388 LPGIEAKVAGSPQF
-401 VTVVFDQA
+401 TVVFDQA

-429 AVLVILVF
+429 AVVVILVF
-437 LLSVRSTLVTAI
+437 LLSWRSTLVTAI

-457 AAIGMRA
+457 AAIGMQA

-493 NIKRHM
+493 NIKRHL

-504 RSRAVLDAVREVAGA
+504 RGRAVLDAVREVAGA

-553 MALVASLL
+553 MALIASLL

-574 LRPPKAHRHAEAATD
+574 LRAPRTHRHA
-589 LAAEGDEVAAAP
+589 
-601 VVDAAGHPVEAQP
+601 DAGPAREPQP
-614 AGAQPAGVQP
+614 AASAPA
-624 AGVQPAGVQPVG
+624 
-636 ASAATGALASAA
+636 AATGALASA
-648 DLHDAGRRDRLQRGY
+648 DGLHDAGTSDRLRRGY
-663 RPVIGWTMRRP
+663 LPVLRWAIGRP
-674 WIVLGLAFLVLVGTG
+674 ALVLVLALLVLGGTAA
-689 FAVPFVKTNYLGDS
+689 AVPFVKTSYLGDS

-708 TVTQDLKPGT
+708 TVTQDLEPGT
-718 SLDDQAD
+718 SLDEQSD
-725 AAAKVEK
+725 AARKVEG
-732 VLRAVRGVETV
+732 VLRDVSGVETV

-773 SAADQ
+773 AAADQ
-778 PTIQSTARD
+778 TTIQSAARD
-787 RIERIDGVGEVSL
+787 RIGRIDGVGEVSL
-800 SSAGGGFGGSSD
+800 SSGGGGFGGSSD

-818 APTQAELRTA
+818 APTQAELETA
-828 AATVLREMRGVDG
+828 AGKVLTQMRGVAG
-841 TTEATSNLSAA
+841 TTGATSNLSAA

-862 QAAAERGLT
+862 SKAAERGLT
-871 EQQVGGLVAAAV
+871 ETQVGGIVAASV

-891 EIDDATLDVYIADPN
+891 EIDDATLDVYIAAPE
-906 PPKTISALQDLSIPT
+906 PPTTIDALKALSIPT
-921 STGEAKLSDLAT
+921 ASGDVPLSDVAT
-933 IERSEGPTTITTSN
+933 IEQSDGPTTITTSD

-956 TPDASN
+956 TPDSTN
-962 LGAAVQN
+962 LGEAVQN
-969 VTAAVNALDLPK
+969 VTAAVDRLDLPR
-981 GASASIGGVA
+981 GASATIGGVA
-991 SSQSSAFSQLFLAI
+991 SSQSSAFSQLLLAV
-1005 LVAILIV
+1005 LVAVLIV
-1012 YVIMVATFRSLL
+1012 YVIMVATFRSLR
-1024 QPILLLMSVP
+1024 QPLMLLVSIP
-1034 FAATGALLLQ
+1034 FAATGAVLLQ
-1044 IVSGIP
+1044 IVTGIP

-1071 VLVDLVNQYRRR
+1071 VLIDLVNQYRRR
-1083 GLRVAE
+1083 GLRVRE

-1111 ALVPM
+1111 ALLPM
-1116 ALGLTGKS
+1116 AVGLTGKS

-1150 PALYFVVERARER
+1150 PALYSVVEGLFER
-1163 RADRIA
+1163 RADRRA
-1169 AGTTRKQARQQ
+1169 ARAAERDGAEHDGAAERDGADTGTA
-1180 RREERRAVRER
+1180 EA
-1191 KTASAD
+1191 